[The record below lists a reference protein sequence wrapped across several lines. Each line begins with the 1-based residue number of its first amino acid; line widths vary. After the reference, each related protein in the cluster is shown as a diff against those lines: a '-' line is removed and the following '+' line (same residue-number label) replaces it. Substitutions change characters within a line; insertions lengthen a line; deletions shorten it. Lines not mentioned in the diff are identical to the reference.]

1 VRNVDAVTF
10 SREETAPT
18 PQVKSDPAS
27 GSPEGAATGGETEAS
42 SWECGGFATDPASL
56 RRRTVMASV

>member
-1 VRNVDAVTF
+1 VRSVDAVML

-18 PQVKSDPAS
+18 PQVRSDPAS
-27 GSPEGAATGGETEAS
+27 GSPEDSATGSELEAS
-42 SWECGGFATDPASL
+42 SWECGGFGTDLGSL